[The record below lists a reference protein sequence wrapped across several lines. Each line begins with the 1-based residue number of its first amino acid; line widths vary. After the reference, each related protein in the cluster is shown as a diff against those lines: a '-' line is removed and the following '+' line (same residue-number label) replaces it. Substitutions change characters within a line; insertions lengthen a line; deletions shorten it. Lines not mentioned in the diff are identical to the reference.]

1 MNTNDNLI
9 KKNFRKVLNEALNY
23 IDTENIENF
32 KKKYGIIDEGNIV
45 SEDDL
50 ITDEKLVN
58 LHNKED

>member
-1 MNTNDNLI
+1 MNTNDNLV

>member
-1 MNTNDNLI
+1 MNTNNNLI

>member
-1 MNTNDNLI
+1 MNTNDNLV
-9 KKNFRKVLNEALNY
+9 KKNFKKVLNEALNY

>member
-1 MNTNDNLI
+1 MNTNDNLV

-23 IDTENIENF
+23 TDTENIENF